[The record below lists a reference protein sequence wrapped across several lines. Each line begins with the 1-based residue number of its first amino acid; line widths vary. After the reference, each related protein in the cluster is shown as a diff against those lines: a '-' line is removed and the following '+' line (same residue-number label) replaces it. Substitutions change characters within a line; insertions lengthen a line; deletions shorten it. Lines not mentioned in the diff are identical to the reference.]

1 MRVLSGF
8 VIGIGALVV
17 AGCSGSSHTT
27 RPYHL
32 RGTALPIEVRVQSE
46 AGEKVSGIVHY
57 RSSHSDVYQPALMR
71 LNDQALRVELQTQH
85 LRANDTLEYY
95 IDVTTAGK
103 LKTIGSQHAP
113 FVVTFLDRDAMIMT
127 NVRDHVF
134 ATDSEHEVRIVLTV
148 GRHPIDQPIVFYK
161 ISGAAGDV
169 RAPMVDDGLG
179 GYQLTIPPAAVSPG
193 TWTYTIEV
201 PLNGK
206 TYRIPEE
213 GHRSFVVKETERK
226 VIVRQPAH

>member
-17 AGCSGSSHTT
+17 AGCNGSSHTT

-32 RGTALPIEVRVQSE
+32 RGTALPIEVGVTSE
-46 AGEKVSGIVHY
+46 AGETVSGIVHY
-57 RSSHSDVYQPALMR
+57 RTSRGGVYQPALMR
-71 LNDQALRVELQTQH
+71 LDDQELRVELQTQD

-95 IDVTTAGK
+95 ISVTTAGK
-103 LKTIGSQHAP
+103 LKTMGSQHAP

-134 ATDSEHEVRIVLTV
+134 ATDSEHEVRIVLTA
-148 GRHPIDQPIVFYK
+148 GRHPIDQPIVFYQ
-161 ISGAAGDV
+161 ISGASGDV

-179 GYQLTIPPAAVSPG
+179 GYQLIIPPAAVSPG

-206 TYRIPEE
+206 TYRLPEE

-226 VIVRQPAH
+226 IIVMEPAR